1 MGRVPAPGNRG
12 ERPGRWRTSVTDL
25 LVVDD
30 DPDLS
35 EILGELLRGQGFE
48 VRTAGNGA
56 EGIERVN
63 ERHPDLILLDVEMP
77 RLTGPEMANRLFHD
91 DAGAEAIPIILLAGV
106 TNLSSI
112 AESVGTPYFLRKPY
126 DFEVLLRVV
135 SQALRERR
143 APVPRAGASGSANGA
158 SGGGRSAKG

>member
-1 MGRVPAPGNRG
+1 V
-12 ERPGRWRTSVTDL
+12 TSL

-48 VRTAGNGA
+48 VRTAGNGE
-56 EGIERVN
+56 EGIERVT
-63 ERHPDLILLDVEMP
+63 ERRPDLILLDVEMP
-77 RLTGPEMANRLFHD
+77 RLTGPEMASRLSLD
-91 DAGAEAIPIILLAGV
+91 DQGAATIPIILVAGV

-126 DFEVLLRVV
+126 DFEVLLKVI

-143 APVPRAGASGSANGA
+143 APVRRAGSVVGPNDASSVA
-158 SGGGRSAKG
+158 RLAKS